1 MHFLLV
7 NTVPAQH
14 NSSEI
19 PGIRPLFQL
28 ARSAR
33 MDPAHPTQLED
44 IQVQMDGRVDQSP
57 QDPKDSI

>member
-19 PGIRPLFQL
+19 PGIFQL